1 MQEKETPLQTK
12 IPKEHPITHKNEL
25 GNLPP
30 DENVHLHPNE
40 NQVLR
45 GAENQPL
52 YLSEHHTENQKSRL
66 TISETILLTVFALVS
81 VAVKQMLRLDLNLPG
96 HSYVVYIFFL
106 VFGPCY
112 VNKKGAAAY
121 MGIVAGI
128 FAVIAGS
135 RKGVLD
141 ILRFCMPGLFLELT
155 RYLPTLGHPLVNR
168 VVEGVLAALIM
179 HVVKSGL
186 NLIIGKPLE
195 VVLIKFYPGLLTY
208 PLIGCACGVCAYF
221 MYGAVREYKGR

>member
-1 MQEKETPLQTK
+1 MQQKETPIERSTSNK
-12 IPKEHPITHKNEL
+12 PSETERNEFKDV
-25 GNLPP
+25 PP
-30 DENVHLHPNE
+30 DENATHPHPPS
-40 NQVLR
+40 
-45 GAENQPL
+45 ENQPL
-52 YLSEHHTENQKSRL
+52 YLSETHTENQKSRL

-96 HSYVVYIFFL
+96 HSYVVYLFFL

-128 FAVIAGS
+128 FAVISGS
-135 RKGVLD
+135 RKGMLD
-141 ILRFCMPGLFLELT
+141 ILRFCMPGFFLEFT

-179 HVVKSGL
+179 HGVKSVL
-186 NLIIGKPLE
+186 NLVTGKPLE
-195 VVLIKFYPGLLTY
+195 VVLIKFYPGLITY

>member
-1 MQEKETPLQTK
+1 MQEKATSVRTRSPNAPLST
-12 IPKEHPITHKNEL
+12 EKNEL
-25 GNLPP
+25 GNFPQEKNLPP
-30 DENVHLHPNE
+30 HSSEQPVFH
-40 NQVLR
+40 
-45 GAENQPL
+45 GAENKPL
-52 YLSEHHTENQKSRL
+52 HLSENITEKQKSRL

-106 VFGPCY
+106 IFGSCY

-168 VVEGVLAALIM
+168 VVEGVVAALIM
-179 HVVKSGL
+179 HVVKSGI
-186 NLIIGKPLE
+186 NLITGKPLE

-208 PLIGCACGVCAYF
+208 PLIGFTCGVCAYF